1 MTDRSVR
8 AGSVDPVTSE
18 PVAPEVDRE
27 TQIVRSA
34 YRVMASRGSHRLT
47 LQDIADEA
55 GVSKALLL
63 YHFGTKDNLLLA
75 AMRWALRGTSRR
87 IRDSIAGVAGAR
99 AAVDAL
105 IDAVFVGPRANR
117 DFFLFYL
124 DLVEHLARVPTF
136 AELSAMLHDIV
147 NGLYAEVIAA
157 GKEQGVFAVDDVD
170 AAARDMRSLIE
181 GTFLQWIQTPDWE
194 DNHPRWRDGC
204 RQALQTLLGAG
215 AAGSR

>member
-8 AGSVDPVTSE
+8 RAKVQPVTNE
-18 PVAPEVDRE
+18 AAPTEFDRE

-34 YRVMASRGSHRLT
+34 YRVMASQGSHRLS

-75 AMRWALRGTSRR
+75 AMRWALQGTSRR
-87 IRDSIAGVAGAR
+87 IRDSIEGVADAR
-99 AAVDAL
+99 AAIDAL
-105 IDAVFVGPRANR
+105 IDAVFIGPSANR
-117 DFFLFYL
+117 EFFLFYL

-136 AELSAMLHDIV
+136 AELSAMLHGII
-147 NGLYAEVIAA
+147 NGLYAEVITA

-181 GTFLQWIQTPDWE
+181 GTFLQWIQSPDWE
-194 DNHPRWRDGC
+194 RDHTRWRDGC
-204 RQALQTLLGAG
+204 RRALQRLLGA
-215 AAGSR
+215 